1 MTFARILF
9 VPKVGG
15 EKQDLS
21 LQVIEK
27 LTERFQTLHRR
38 GDEDSD
44 YKGMIPVVI
53 AKVIDDWSQADELT
67 LVIAVGGDGTMLY
80 AAKKALET
88 NSKVLG
94 INLGNVGFLTDIDIA
109 ECEKLPDMIYD
120 YNLGIGDVFVEDT
133 RSLLEVAFD
142 NGVKT
147 LAINDVVISDRES
160 DAIISYDL
168 KVGKMDAGSHKANS
182 VIVATPTGST
192 AYAMNVGGSI
202 IEPSLN
208 VMEIVAVAPITMA
221 ARPILVGSQS
231 TIEIAVTPK
240 FNHTCVVRADGQN
253 FIVFDKQETIKIR
266 QHKKKVCLVHIPGW
280 NFFTKMSMKL
290 GWNRASI

>member
-15 EKQDLS
+15 EKQELS
-21 LQVIEK
+21 RQVIEK
-27 LTERFQTLHRR
+27 LTARFKELESRT
-38 GDEDSD
+38 DEDSD
-44 YKGMIPVVI
+44 YKGLVPVVA
-53 AKVIDDWSQADELT
+53 AKVITDWSKADDLT

-80 AAKKALET
+80 AAKKALQT

-120 YNLGIGDVFVEDT
+120 YNCGIGEVFVEDT
-133 RSLLEVAFD
+133 RSLLEVTLA
-142 NGVKT
+142 NGNKT

-168 KVGKMDAGSHKANS
+168 IVGKMAAGSHKANS

-231 TIEIAVTPK
+231 TIEISVTPK
-240 FNHTCVVRADGQN
+240 SGHTGVVRADGQN
-253 FIVFDKQETIKIR
+253 FIVFDKKETIKIR